1 MIVCFLQPIFLDIYV
16 KAVLNAREK
25 PTKGLSES
33 FVPLFARMSHEDLHS
48 TVIPSSV
55 KMLKRNP
62 EIVLESVGI
71 LLSSVDLDLS
81 KYAMEILS
89 VILPQARHAEDRRRV
104 DALSI
109 VRCLSQKSSNPD
121 AFESMFNAIKA
132 VLGGVTFSSCQ
143 GIHRFPYTVHDTFR
157 VKIFSH

>member
-1 MIVCFLQPIFLDIYV
+1 MIVFFVQTIFLDIYV
-16 KAVLNAREK
+16 KAVLNTREK

-33 FVPLFARMSHEDLHS
+33 FCPLFARMSHEDLQS

-62 EIVLESVGI
+62 EIVLESVGV
-71 LLSSVDLDLS
+71 LLSLVDLDLS

-89 VILPQARHAEDRRRV
+89 VILPQARHAEDGRRV
-104 DALSI
+104 CALAI

-132 VLGGVTFSSCQ
+132 VLGGLPSSLVYAF
-143 GIHRFPYTVHDTFR
+143 IDFLILFMTL
-157 VKIFSH
+157 